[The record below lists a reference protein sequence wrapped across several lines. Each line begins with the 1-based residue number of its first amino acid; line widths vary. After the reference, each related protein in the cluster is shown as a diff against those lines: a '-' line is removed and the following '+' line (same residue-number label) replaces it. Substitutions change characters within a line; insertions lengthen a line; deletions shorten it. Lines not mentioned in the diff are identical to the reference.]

1 VYRPRKD
8 IRTVGSLN
16 DSFLIHVKITYV
28 GKAQNLEFVSGKF
41 NAVGV
46 GISENYEENWMYIL

>member
-1 VYRPRKD
+1 VYRRRKD

-16 DSFLIHVKITYV
+16 DSFVIHVTITYM
-28 GKAQNLEFVSGKF
+28 GTAQNLELVSGKF

-46 GISENYEENWMYIL
+46 GISGNYEENWMYIL